1 MTGEARVDKIVL
13 SGLRANPVIGVY
25 PAERTRRQAVV
36 IDVEIGLDLSG
47 AAASDALED
56 TVNYAE
62 IEERILHLAEE
73 SRFLLI
79 ERLAGAVGELV
90 LEYPPVEQVR
100 VRVAKP
106 GAARF
111 ARAVAVEVTTG
122 RNRQPRG
129 ER

>member
-1 MTGEARVDKIVL
+1 M
-13 SGLRANPVIGVY
+13 
-25 PAERTRRQAVV
+25 

-122 RNRQPRG
+122 RNRQPG

>member
-36 IDVEIGLDLSG
+36 IDVEITLDLSR

-100 VRVAKP
+100 VRVEKP

-122 RNRQPRG
+122 RNRQPGGVR
-129 ER
+129 

>member
-79 ERLAGAVGELV
+79 ERL

-106 GAARF
+106 GASRF

-122 RNRQPRG
+122 RNRQPGGVR
-129 ER
+129 

>member
-25 PAERTRRQAVV
+25 PAERLRRQAVV
-36 IDVEIGLDLSG
+36 IDVEISLDLSR

-62 IEERILHLAEE
+62 IEERITRLASE
-73 SRFLLI
+73 SSFLLI
-79 ERLAGAVGELV
+79 ERLAGAIGELV

-100 VRVAKP
+100 VRVEKP
-106 GAARF
+106 GAARY
-111 ARAVAVEVTTG
+111 ARAVAVEITTG
-122 RNRQPRG
+122 RSR
-129 ER
+129 

>member
-1 MTGEARVDKIVL
+1 MDRIFL

-25 PAERTRRQAVV
+25 PAERLRRQAVV
-36 IDVEIGLDLSG
+36 IDVEIGLDLAR
-47 AAASDALED
+47 AAAGDALED

-62 IEERILHLAEE
+62 IEERILRLAEE

-90 LEYPPVEQVR
+90 LEYPPVEEVR
-100 VRVAKP
+100 VRVEKP

-122 RNRQPRG
+122 RNHQGG
-129 ER
+129 EVR